1 MDFYLA
7 SDSSPAIHSK
17 TTAKVRKRIG
27 ICKKIEKFLAN
38 PNKNGY
44 KAAYKQGF
52 CPYRAQGNN
61 ALIPRAMPWARSF
74 WAFSPCLNHMQK
86 FSQFIRLPPFSIAK
100 NASISIAV
108 KSNSGLNLITS

>member
-17 TTAKVRKRIG
+17 TIAKVRKRIG

-44 KAAYKQGF
+44 PK
-52 CPYRAQGNN
+52 
-61 ALIPRAMPWARSF
+61 
-74 WAFSPCLNHMQK
+74 
-86 FSQFIRLPPFSIAK
+86 IRNYHPIHD
-100 NASISIAV
+100 
-108 KSNSGLNLITS
+108 

>member
-17 TTAKVRKRIG
+17 TNAKVRKRIG
-27 ICKKIEKFLAN
+27 ICKKIGKILAN

-52 CPYRAQGNN
+52 CPYRAYGNN
-61 ALIPRAMPWARSF
+61 ALIPRAMPWARRF
-74 WAFSPCLNHMQK
+74 C
-86 FSQFIRLPPFSIAK
+86 PFRAVPLFCSSITP
-100 NASISIAV
+100 SS
-108 KSNSGLNLITS
+108 STLL